1 MMTSPFSAVGARRR
15 DATAARNVST
25 DEIVGDWVIG
35 LSPAGTAAA
44 DLAPIRVLTSLGA
57 TGEVVAFLSPGSVLA
72 DDTRIYPRD
81 GHGWWRVDAS
91 GQITCRYGA
100 YTYDDRG
107 SHIGELHVRVWATLD
122 ENGELQGTYERR
134 DLNARGELYRFRC
147 GAVRGF
153 RAREILRNRPTEVE
167 APRAT

>member
-1 MMTSPFSAVGARRR
+1 MMTSPFSSIGAKPSGAR
-15 DATAARNVST
+15 AARNVTSG
-25 DEIVGDWVIG
+25 EIAGDWVIG
-35 LSPAGTAAA
+35 LSPAGTAAT
-44 DLAPIRVLTSLGA
+44 DLAPIRVLTSLEA
-57 TGEVVAFLSPGSVLA
+57 TGEVVAFLSPASVLA
-72 DDTRIYPRD
+72 DDTRTYPRD

-107 SHIGELHVRVWATLD
+107 SHVGELHVRVSATLD
-122 ENGELQGTYERR
+122 ANGELQGSYERR

-153 RAREILRNRPTEVE
+153 RAQEILWDPILPSSTL
-167 APRAT
+167 